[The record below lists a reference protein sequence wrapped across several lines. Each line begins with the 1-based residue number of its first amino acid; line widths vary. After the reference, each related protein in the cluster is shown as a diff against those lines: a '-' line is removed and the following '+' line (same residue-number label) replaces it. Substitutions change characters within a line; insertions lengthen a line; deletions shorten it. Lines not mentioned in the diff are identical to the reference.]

1 MARASIKGIVCLPPE
16 ITTTSPGLTLTDVV
30 TTRRASSPKSLSW
43 GFAGTVQKSPIVK
56 TLRGSIK
63 RRKEIFLIVGTLLSV
78 GNRAPSLA
86 GLTLCL
92 YCVCSGQVNAA
103 WVQVQQIKKAK
114 DLIAERVRAGMAHAR
129 AMGKRIGRPR
139 AIVDVEAVSK
149 LREGGQSLREI
160 AVSLN
165 IPVSLSQCAILP
177 EHSKRVFRHCQEL
190 YADSFT
196 YEPPDS
202 YEV

>member
-78 GNRAPSLA
+78 GNGAPYLA

-92 YCVCSGQVNAA
+92 YPSYCFGEFCQGQASQFAVIRGHGTFPGRDGRHRVQGRFDDECEEDFLLTGPNARSA
-103 WVQVQQIKKAK
+103 NRKS
-114 DLIAERVRAGMAHAR
+114 
-129 AMGKRIGRPR
+129 P
-139 AIVDVEAVSK
+139 
-149 LREGGQSLREI
+149 
-160 AVSLN
+160 N
-165 IPVSLSQCAILP
+165 C
-177 EHSKRVFRHCQEL
+177 
-190 YADSFT
+190 
-196 YEPPDS
+196 
-202 YEV
+202 